1 MGFISPEEF
10 IPLAERDGN
19 IIHIG
24 EQVLEQC
31 CRFLSKHVLSN
42 GSLGI
47 RTIHVNI
54 SMVQCLRQNLT
65 ETIRPVLE
73 SYHIPPVHADAGGDG
88 AHGDW
93 RPGAD
98 AVAYA

>member
-1 MGFISPEEF
+1 MIAQYRRRRKVEIAVARAIREKGFLVYYQPVYSLKERQIVSLEALVRLKDPELGFISPEEF

-42 GSLGI
+42 DSLGTV
-47 RTIHVNI
+47 R
-54 SMVQCLRQNLT
+54 SM
-65 ETIRPVLE
+65 
-73 SYHIPPVHADAGGDG
+73 
-88 AHGDW
+88 
-93 RPGAD
+93 
-98 AVAYA
+98 

>member
-1 MGFISPEEF
+1 MSLEALVRLKDPELGFISPEEF

-42 GSLGI
+42 G
-47 RTIHVNI
+47 
-54 SMVQCLRQNLT
+54 
-65 ETIRPVLE
+65 LE
-73 SYHIPPVHADAGGDG
+73 SA
-88 AHGDW
+88 
-93 RPGAD
+93 RSM
-98 AVAYA
+98 